1 MDANDEE
8 TKLFLYN
15 ELKQSNFSSL
25 YKPNNYVDYFYHN
38 SWSIGKIISIMNNK
52 LQLKCIF
59 HSNLTKLYDE
69 EVAITNVNKV
79 SFLRNHT
86 TYNTPFQFTQKEIST
101 KAINKLFSQ
110 IQSLKSLLTDK
121 HKEVEPYTIIS
132 NFRGLFYYSIKLIL
146 SCSFEYDLDSHEQQ
160 ITSLFYI
167 LKESVDIIIEYFK
180 YVQEK
185 TYWLKLID
193 TYNYEKQKNKH
204 LFLMDKDLAI
214 ISCYKEMLLLLE
226 DIFLLKYLSN
236 SSNDKSS
243 NKKIP
248 VFYEENYK
256 LLNQI
261 INKTQNIYKD
271 HNREKKCKF
280 KTIYYEE
287 VYYGLNWEWK
297 IWNVSRWW
305 SRFDDE
311 QRKEW
316 RN

>member
-1 MDANDEE
+1 
-8 TKLFLYN
+8 
-15 ELKQSNFSSL
+15 
-25 YKPNNYVDYFYHN
+25 
-38 SWSIGKIISIMNNK
+38 MNNK

-79 SFLRNHT
+79 SFLRHHT
-86 TYNTPFQFTQKEIST
+86 THNTPFQFTQKEIST

-185 TYWLKLID
+185 TYWLK
-193 TYNYEKQKNKH
+193 
-204 LFLMDKDLAI
+204 
-214 ISCYKEMLLLLE
+214 
-226 DIFLLKYLSN
+226 
-236 SSNDKSS
+236 
-243 NKKIP
+243 
-248 VFYEENYK
+248 
-256 LLNQI
+256 
-261 INKTQNIYKD
+261 
-271 HNREKKCKF
+271 
-280 KTIYYEE
+280 
-287 VYYGLNWEWK
+287 
-297 IWNVSRWW
+297 
-305 SRFDDE
+305 
-311 QRKEW
+311 
-316 RN
+316 